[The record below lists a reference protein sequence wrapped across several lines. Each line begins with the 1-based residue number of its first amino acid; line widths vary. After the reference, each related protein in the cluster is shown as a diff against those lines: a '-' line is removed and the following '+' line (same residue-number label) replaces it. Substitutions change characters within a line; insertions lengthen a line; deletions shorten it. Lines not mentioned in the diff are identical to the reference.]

1 MKHSQRKR
9 MLINQLNSN
18 GILQNK
24 YSELT
29 STSSNRKRWRIRKQS
44 VMKNHVD
51 TIVTNVQKSGIQNE
65 IIDWQE
71 IVKKQISMIDQIK
84 KKNKDLK

>member
-1 MKHSQRKR
+1 
-9 MLINQLNSN
+9 
-18 GILQNK
+18 
-24 YSELT
+24 
-29 STSSNRKRWRIRKQS
+29 
-44 VMKNHVD
+44 MKNHVD